1 MPHVT
6 DQDERERASSHA
18 VAVLRGVGPMT
29 RPLHVLAPGAVGGAE
44 TVVIALSR
52 GQRAAGHEARVVA
65 LVEPDGGQEFLR
77 RMEGTDVP
85 VHPLRVP
92 HRSYW
97 REARELASLFDRQR
111 PDVVHTHGYH
121 SDVVAGLT
129 ARSRGVPRI
138 STVHGFTGGGWK
150 NRLYEH
156 VDRRVLRG
164 FPQVVAVSE
173 SVADRLRAD
182 GVPPERITVIRNAWQ
197 PDGDTMHRGD
207 AREELGLPAD
217 GYVVGWVGRL
227 SREKGADVALRAMER
242 LEGAGRLSVVGTGRE
257 AEALRSQAE
266 SLGIADRVR
275 FHGMVP
281 DAFRFLSA
289 FDVFLLSSR
298 TEGTPMVVYEA
309 VHAGVPLVATAVGGV
324 PELVGPGEA
333 RLVPPEDP
341 AALASALAEV
351 RENPADARR
360 RAERARDRIRREFGI
375 EAWVEKYE
383 RAYRRTGATGHE
395 GRG

>member
-1 MPHVT
+1 
-6 DQDERERASSHA
+6 
-18 VAVLRGVGPMT
+18 MT

-44 TVVIALSR
+44 TVVAALSR
-52 GQRAAGHEARVVA
+52 SQRASGHEARVVT
-65 LVEPDGGQEFLR
+65 LVEPGGGQQFLR

-85 VHPLRVP
+85 VHPLRTP

-97 REARELASLFDRQR
+97 REARELASLLDRQR

-129 ARSRGVPRI
+129 ARYRGVPRA

-150 NRLYEH
+150 NRVYEYL
-156 VDRRVLRG
+156 DRRVLRG
-164 FPQVVAVSE
+164 FPAVVAVSE

-182 GVPPERITVIRNAWQ
+182 GVPPSRITVIRNAWQ
-197 PDGDTMHRGD
+197 PAGETMPRRE

-217 GYVVGWVGRL
+217 EWVIGWVGRL
-227 SREKGADVALRAMER
+227 SREKGPDIALRAVAR

-257 AEALRSQAE
+257 GEALRSQAE
-266 SLGIADRVR
+266 RLGIADRVR

-281 DAFRFLSA
+281 DAFRFFSA

-324 PELVGPGEA
+324 PELVGPEEA
-333 RLVPPEDP
+333 RLVTSEDP
-341 AALASALAEV
+341 AALASSLAEV
-351 RENPADARR
+351 REEPAEARR
-360 RAERARDRIRREFGI
+360 RAERARERIRREFGVT
-375 EAWVEKYE
+375 AWVKKYE
-383 RAYRRTGATGHE
+383 RVYRRAGNWR
-395 GRG
+395 RG